1 MTLGEG
7 IFASAL
13 VLSIVGLYIATR
25 DRWRW
30 GRIAKW
36 AVGVPVVLAT
46 LLGAAGWA
54 FKAFEARPRAQSSFG
69 SISLCMSEGDVRFAM
84 GEPAQSHDG
93 RWVYYAGSGS
103 AKAESAGYVVRF
115 KDSKVRYVAYTSTP
129 EQIVTPY
136 LLGFTIGNPYDH
148 VIDELGDPDHVS
160 TSTDGLRR
168 MLSYKRFNTFFAF
181 ERAQVINLGVYDPAT
196 GPMEFGV
203 PVNPTPSATE
213 PAPSASQPPA
223 GAWQQAPEVK
233 PQLDHCAPGISKA
246 ERLKRLSQYGTV
258 REVGNASF
266 EAGGRT
272 VSFHYDGSLLHC
284 Q

>member
-1 MTLGEG
+1 MTLGDG

-30 GRIAKW
+30 RRIAKW
-36 AVGVPVVLAT
+36 AVGVPVVLVT
-46 LLGAAGWA
+46 LLGAGGWA
-54 FKAFEARPRAQSSFG
+54 FKAFEARPRTQSSFG
-69 SISLCMSEGDVRFAM
+69 SISLRMSEGDVRFAM
-84 GEPAQSHDG
+84 GEPAQSRDG

-115 KDSKVRYVAYTSTP
+115 KDGKVRYVAYTSTP

-136 LLGFTIGNPYDH
+136 LLGFTIGSPYDH
-148 VIDELGDPDHVS
+148 VVEELGAPDHVS

-168 MLSYKRFNTFFAF
+168 MVSYKRFNTFFAF
-181 ERAQVINLGVYDPAT
+181 QRAQVTDLGVYDPAT

-203 PVNPTPSATE
+203 PAPPVPNATE
-213 PAPSASQPPA
+213 PASSASQSEA
-223 GAWQQAPEVK
+223 ERWQRGPEVRS
-233 PQLDHCAPGISKA
+233 QLDHCSPGISKA
-246 ERLKRLSQYGTV
+246 ERLKRLAQYGTV

-272 VSFHYDGSLLHC
+272 VSFHYDGALLHC